1 MIAFLTV
8 YVLLLIVDLSYC
20 AVNVANGKY
29 LWACISAV
37 AVIWGVCIVAR
48 MIKNH
53 LNYTKIKK
61 SIEKEY
67 AEQRKAFEYLM
78 SPFPTREEYGGNW
91 YRWTYKKEPNIY
103 HGRIAHLA
111 FRHKKAR
118 VRKKNMKRILKG
130 K

>member
-1 MIAFLTV
+1 MIGFFAV
-8 YVLLLIVDLSYC
+8 YVLLFILNLSLC
-20 AVNVANGKY
+20 AVNAANGEY
-29 LWACISAV
+29 LLACISAI
-37 AVIWGVCIVAR
+37 AAIRAAPI
-48 MIKNH
+48 IKNH

-67 AEQRKAFEYLM
+67 AEQR
-78 SPFPTREEYGGNW
+78 EEFDFLESQASEQW
-91 YRWTYKKEPNIY
+91 YRQIPKKQPNIY